1 MGNPT
6 GRIILAAVLAAAC
19 TFAAADEISDARDL
33 VKQGNA
39 ERAFQVLEPLER
51 TRAGEVDFDYLLG
64 VAAYDTGRYD
74 RAVVAFERALLASP
88 GFFSAR
94 FDLARAYFAL
104 GADDLAKQ
112 EFERLLK
119 ANPTPE
125 GVRAINDHLEAIER
139 RRKGPQKRWKGYIEG
154 GAGYDNNL
162 SSTTPDFTN
171 AIGGAF
177 GIPGVVPTGNS
188 ILRSAPFWAL
198 GGGVAGGIPLG
209 NDFEAIGAIDLK
221 GRSYTRYDEFDYQL
235 ADAQLGVLWGRDA
248 TSVQVTAVGQA
259 FRQDGDAPA
268 PAVGDRPLNDRNA
281 AGINV
286 EARHGFGG
294 GWEGFAIAQWMRLR
308 YPSNATQDTDQVYG
322 TAGVLRPTRGAWPGL
337 ILASVFYSKDRAE
350 HEQSADPQTGT
361 PALDVGRTTAGIR
374 GYVQRDFANHAYAF
388 LYVGF
393 SVRKDDGAYAR
404 ATTIEYGR
412 DKLWEVTLGGA
423 IPWRNWSLR
432 PGVTFLHND
441 SNIDLYSF
449 RRTEASLM
457 LRYEFP

>member
-1 MGNPT
+1 MGIPT
-6 GRIILAAVLAAAC
+6 GRTLIAAVLAAAC

-33 VKQGNA
+33 VKQGNS
-39 ERAFQVLEPLER
+39 ERAWQMLEPLER
-51 TRAGEVDFDYLLG
+51 TRAGNVDFDYLLG

-104 GADDLAKQ
+104 GADDLAQQ
-112 EFERLLK
+112 EFNRLLQQ
-119 ANPTPE
+119 NPTPE
-125 GVRAINDHLEAIER
+125 GVRAIKDHLDAIEK
-139 RRKGPQKRWKGYIEG
+139 RRKGPQNRWKGYIEG

-198 GGGVAGGIPLG
+198 GGGGAGGIPIG

-221 GRSYTRYDEFDYQL
+221 GRSYTRYDEFDYRL
-235 ADAQLGVLWGRDA
+235 LDAQLGVLWGRDA
-248 TSVQVTAVGQA
+248 TSVQVTAIGQA

-268 PAVGDRPLNDRNA
+268 PATGERPANDRNA

-286 EARHGFGG
+286 EGRHGFGG

-308 YPSNATQDTDQVYG
+308 YPTNRTQDTDQVYG
-322 TAGVLRPTRGAWPGL
+322 SAGVLRPTRGDWPGL
-337 ILASVFYSKDRAE
+337 VLASVFYSKDRAKNDE
-350 HEQSADPQTGT
+350 SVDPQTGT

-374 GYVQRDFANHAYAF
+374 GYVQRDFANKAYAF

-404 ATTIEYGR
+404 ATTVEYGR
-412 DKLWEVTLGGA
+412 DKLWEITLGGA
-423 IPWRNWSLR
+423 IPYRNWSLR

-449 RRTEASLM
+449 KRTEASLM
-457 LRYEFP
+457 LRYEFQ